1 MIKGPFLKLP
11 QLNVPS
17 IFREKEGEEKKN
29 KKTKRR
35 WKRRKRRRRTEG
47 VLNAHGEAGASK
59 EFYFNHWEFYQ
70 TFKQFPLTDGKRALV
85 YADKFKMLLLGDAK
99 YY

>member
-35 WKRRKRRRRTEG
+35 WKRRKRRRKEG
-47 VLNAHGEAGASK
+47 GEKMG
-59 EFYFNHWEFYQ
+59 ERGRGRG
-70 TFKQFPLTDGKRALV
+70 GKNV
-85 YADKFKMLLLGDAK
+85 GFCGIENEGFC
-99 YY
+99 